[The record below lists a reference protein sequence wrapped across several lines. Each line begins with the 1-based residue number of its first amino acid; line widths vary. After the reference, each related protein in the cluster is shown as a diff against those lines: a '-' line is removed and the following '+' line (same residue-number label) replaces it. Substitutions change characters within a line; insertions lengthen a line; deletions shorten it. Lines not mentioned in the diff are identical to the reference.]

1 MSESPLVVESN
12 PPSERKLWLAAIKP
26 PMYTVAVV
34 PITVGSA
41 VAYGATGQWQGGV
54 FTIFLLS
61 AIAII
66 AWINLSNDVFDS
78 DTGIDVRKAHS
89 VVNLTGNRN
98 LVFWLSNFFLLAGL
112 VGLISI
118 SWLAQ
123 DWTVLGLIAVAIFLG
138 YTYQGPPF
146 RLGYLGLGELICLI
160 TFGPLAIAAA
170 YYSQAQA
177 FSWDMAVPSFFV
189 GLSTAIILFCS
200 HFHQVED
207 DLAAGKKSPIVRL
220 GTKLGSQVLTLSV
233 ISLYLITA
241 IGVLFNLAPWQIL
254 LVTVSLP
261 WAVQLVHHVGQYH
274 DQPEKVSNCKFIAV
288 NLHFISGMLMAA
300 GYSWTGLA

>member
-1 MSESPLVVESN
+1 MTESPTLVQS
-12 PPSERKLWLAAIKP
+12 PSSQKLWLAAIKP

-34 PITVGSA
+34 PVTVGSA
-41 VAYGATGQWQGGV
+41 VAYGATGQWRGGI

-98 LVFWLSNFFLLAGL
+98 LVFWLSNFFLAMGL
-112 VGLISI
+112 GGIISLGV
-118 SWLAQ
+118 LAQ
-123 DWTVLGLIAVAIFLG
+123 DWTVLLLIALAVFLG

-170 YYSQAQA
+170 YYSQSQT
-177 FSWDMAVPSFFV
+177 FGGDIIIPSIFV
-189 GLSTAIILFCS
+189 GVSTAIILFCS

-220 GTKLGSQVLTLSV
+220 GTQKGFQVLAVAV
-233 ISLYLITA
+233 ISLYIIMA
-241 IGVLFNLAPWQIL
+241 IGVLLNLAPWQSL
-254 LVTVSLP
+254 LVLASLP
-261 WAVQLVHHVGQYH
+261 WAWQLIRHVGQYH
-274 DQPEKVSNCKFIAV
+274 DQPDQVSNCKFIAV
-288 NLHFISGMLMAA
+288 NLHFISGILLAA
-300 GYSWTGLA
+300 GYGWAGVG

>member
-1 MSESPLVVESN
+1 MTESSPLV
-12 PPSERKLWLAAIKP
+12 PSTAPSTRKLWLAAIKP

-41 VAYGATGQWQGGV
+41 VAYGLTGQWHGDV

-61 AIAII
+61 AISII

-98 LVFWLSNFFLLAGL
+98 LVFLISNVFLLAGV

-118 SWLAQ
+118 SWRAQ
-123 DWTVLGLIAVAIFLG
+123 DWTVLKLIGLAIFLG

-170 YYSQAQA
+170 YYSQTQS
-177 FSWDMAVPSFFV
+177 FSWNLLTPSIFV

-220 GTKLGSQVLTLSV
+220 GTKLGSQVLTIAVL
-233 ISLYLITA
+233 SLYLIAA
-241 IGVLFNLAPWQIL
+241 IGVLFNLAPWQTL
-254 LVTVSLP
+254 LVMPSLP
-261 WAVQLVHHVGQYH
+261 WAGQLIRYVGQYH
-274 DQPEKVSNCKFIAV
+274 DQPEQVSNCKFIAV
-288 NLHFISGMLMAA
+288 NLHFFSGMLMAA
-300 GYSWTGLA
+300 GYGWGGLG